1 MIDVNGAE
9 AQNQATKIG
18 QANDKLTISQTVTF
32 SSGTTVPGNTT
43 ATTTFEEFKT
53 SSTTIQQLLNR
64 DVANIHS
71 AVAAFE
77 RADSQT
83 KQLFDRPFTGLM
95 K

>member
-1 MIDVNGAE
+1 MLYNLFQGLKIKKGINGKIDVNGAE

-32 SSGTTVPGNTT
+32 SSGTMVPGNTT
-43 ATTTFEEFKT
+43 ISNTFEEFKT
-53 SSTTIQQLLNR
+53 SSTTIQQLLNH

-77 RADSQT
+77 
-83 KQLFDRPFTGLM
+83 
-95 K
+95 

>member
-43 ATTTFEEFKT
+43 STSTFEEFKT

-64 DVANIHS
+64 DIANIHS
-71 AVAAFE
+71 AVTAFE

-83 KQLFDRPFTGLM
+83 KKLFDMPFTGLT

>member
-32 SSGTTVPGNTT
+32 SSGTTVPGNAT
-43 ATTTFEEFKT
+43 ATSIFEEFKT
-53 SSTTIQQLLNR
+53 SSATIQQLLNR

-83 KQLFDRPFTGLM
+83 KKLFDMPFTGLM

>member
-43 ATTTFEEFKT
+43 ATSTFEEFKT

-64 DVANIHS
+64 DVANIYS
-71 AVAAFE
+71 FVAAFE

-83 KQLFDRPFTGLM
+83 KKLFDMPFTGLT